1 MDNITFQPH
10 ILLDN
15 NNEELFKE
23 FIDAVEK
30 TIKNNNCLCMP
41 PALNYINDKKR
52 KISLE
57 NITNSACKSLIHF
70 CSEGICNY
78 YHYKTTTNSVYIIK
92 ESISHTGLHDRLYCF
107 LENPDLL
114 YL

>member
-1 MDNITFQPH
+1 MDNIKFQPH
-10 ILLDN
+10 ILIDN

-23 FIDAVEK
+23 FINAVEK
-30 TIKNNNCLCMP
+30 TIKNDDYLCIP

-57 NITNSACKSLIHF
+57 NIKNSAGQSLIHF
-70 CSEGICNY
+70 CSEGISNY

-92 ESISHTGLHDRLYCF
+92 ECISHTGLHDRLYCF
-107 LENPDLL
+107 LEI
-114 YL
+114 

>member
-30 TIKNNNCLCMP
+30 TIKNNNCLFMP

-92 ESISHTGLHDRLYCF
+92 ESISHNDLHDSLYCF
-107 LENPDLL
+107 LET
-114 YL
+114 